1 MNLENQS
8 PLFWI
13 IAILLVIVITREIS
27 CWYWKISENLNE
39 KKKQT
44 RILEEILFSINPNA
58 TYFDELEE
66 NNKESTP

>member
-1 MNLENQS
+1 MNLENQG

-13 IAILLVIVITREIS
+13 IAILLVIVVTREIS

-44 RILEEILFSINPNA
+44 RLLEEILFTLNPNA
-58 TYFDELEE
+58 THFDEAEE
-66 NNKESTP
+66 KEESTP

>member
-13 IAILLVIVITREIS
+13 IAILLIIVITREIS

-58 TYFDELEE
+58 TYFEELEE
-66 NNKESTP
+66 NNEKSTP